1 MKTHI
6 TSIDKDGGTR
16 EVPISE
22 LIWRPAAYGIIIQNG
37 KILMSPQ
44 WSDGYDLPGG
54 GINTEELSTEGLI
67 REVKEETGLDVVID
81 ELVATR
87 ESFFTFRRKGKHTH
101 TIAFYYTAHVVGG
114 ELSTE

>member
-22 LIWRPAAYGIIIQNG
+22 LVWRPAAYAIIIQDG

-44 WSDGYDLPGG
+44 WDGYDLPGG
-54 GINTEELSTEGLI
+54 GIDIEELSTEGLI
-67 REVKEETGLDVVID
+67 REVKEET
-81 ELVATR
+81 
-87 ESFFTFRRKGKHTH
+87 
-101 TIAFYYTAHVVGG
+101 
-114 ELSTE
+114 